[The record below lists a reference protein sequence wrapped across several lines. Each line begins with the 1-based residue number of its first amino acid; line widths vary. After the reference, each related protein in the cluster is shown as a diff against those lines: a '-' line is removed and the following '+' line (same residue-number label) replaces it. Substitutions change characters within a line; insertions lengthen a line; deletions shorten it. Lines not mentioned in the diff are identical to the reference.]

1 MTTARDLRRTARRKI
16 IFLLGFGVGYV
27 LGARAGRERYD
38 SIVRRLRA
46 ARERPEVQQAAGLV
60 TAQAGGLVERVK
72 GSVGSRLSAAAG
84 ESEPYTEAA
93 RTHHPNGSGTR

>member
-1 MTTARDLRRTARRKI
+1 MRKI
-16 IFLLGFGVGYV
+16 SFLLGFGAGYV

-46 ARERPEVQQAAGLV
+46 VSERPEVQQAAGLV

-72 GSVGSRLSAAAG
+72 GSVGSRLSAAVGEPESYVEPAG
-84 ESEPYTEAA
+84 A
-93 RTHHPNGSGTR
+93 HNPNGSGTR